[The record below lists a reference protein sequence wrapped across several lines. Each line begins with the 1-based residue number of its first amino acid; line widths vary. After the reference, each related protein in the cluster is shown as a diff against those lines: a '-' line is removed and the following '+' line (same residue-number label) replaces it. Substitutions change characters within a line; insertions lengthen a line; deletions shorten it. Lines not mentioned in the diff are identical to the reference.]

1 MDRGIGSW
9 ATKRAFLSGDRTA
22 LVDDNRRITFTQLDE
37 RTNRLARALR
47 ALGVRKGDRV
57 GGLLINSPA
66 FIETMLA
73 AAKLGAIFVPMNVRL
88 APAEVAYQLA
98 DSGADVLVYS
108 NPLAPVAR
116 AAVSEDGVR
125 VRHQMAVGG
134 ECLAGELSYDDVVNS
149 EAPTAVGSDV
159 AGHDIANLMYTSG

>member
-57 GGLLINSPA
+57 G
-66 FIETMLA
+66 
-73 AAKLGAIFVPMNVRL
+73 
-88 APAEVAYQLA
+88 
-98 DSGADVLVYS
+98 
-108 NPLAPVAR
+108 
-116 AAVSEDGVR
+116 VS
-125 VRHQMAVGG
+125 
-134 ECLAGELSYDDVVNS
+134 
-149 EAPTAVGSDV
+149 
-159 AGHDIANLMYTSG
+159 